1 MLTLTFSTVA
11 NATIYRVGPG
21 ETHTE
26 IDTVPW
32 EALNP
37 GDVVEIVWRA
47 TPYQSKWVIARSG
60 TANSPIIVRGIAN
73 SDGLL
78 PIVSGD
84 GATTRLALDFW
95 NEDRGVIKIGGAS
108 VPSGPGRHLIID
120 SLEIRGAYAN
130 YSFTDDRGITSSYRD
145 NAAAIYIEHGEE
157 VLIAN
162 CILTDSGNGLFV
174 ANQSSNITLE
184 SSYVYGNG
192 NVGSIFEHNSYTE
205 ALGMT
210 YQFNRFGPLR
220 SGAGGNNLKDRS
232 AGLIVRYNWIEDGN
246 RQLDLVDSA
255 KFAVEQEGAYRTTLV
270 YGNILLEHDGQG
282 NRQMVH
288 YGGDS
293 GSTANYRKGKL
304 HFYHNTLVSE
314 RVGRA
319 TLFRLAT
326 NDEQADVRN
335 NIFFNAGGPNT
346 LELASTAGTY
356 AFKNNWVRENYV
368 ASFDAGFV
376 GTITHEQTITGNEP
390 GFSNRLGQDYRPAV
404 GAPVENN
411 ATSLAAELSAEFAP
425 SFEYRP
431 HSQSSERNDPEPRDI
446 GALQVRPTISTERVP
461 ILPKVAMF
469 CLGMCLIFC
478 KRRNTKV

>member
-1 MLTLTFSTVA
+1 
-11 NATIYRVGPG
+11 
-21 ETHTE
+21 
-26 IDTVPW
+26 
-32 EALNP
+32 
-37 GDVVEIVWRA
+37 
-47 TPYQSKWVIARSG
+47 
-60 TANSPIIVRGIAN
+60 
-73 SDGLL
+73 
-78 PIVSGD
+78 
-84 GATTRLALDFW
+84 
-95 NEDRGVIKIGGAS
+95 
-108 VPSGPGRHLIID
+108 
-120 SLEIRGAYAN
+120 
-130 YSFTDDRGITSSYRD
+130 
-145 NAAAIYIEHGEE
+145 
-157 VLIAN
+157 
-162 CILTDSGNGLFV
+162 
-174 ANQSSNITLE
+174 
-184 SSYVYGNG
+184 
-192 NVGSIFEHNSYTE
+192 
-205 ALGMT
+205 MT

-314 RVGRA
+314 RVGRS

-446 GALQVRPTISTERVP
+446 GALQVRPTISTQRVP
-461 ILPKVAMF
+461 ILPKIAMF